1 MCIVCDFIKKG
12 KTSTKNP
19 LGIRC
24 YWTDMNSPG
33 AITSDLT
40 KCEIEVPHPCGDGS
54 VILVPVTNCPCCGDP
69 IVFEKCNTLEE
80 VLQREG

>member
-19 LGIRC
+19 LGIR
-24 YWTDMNSPG
+24 
-33 AITSDLT
+33 DLT
-40 KCEIEVPHPCGDGS
+40 KCQIEVPHPCGDGS

-69 IVFEKCNTLEE
+69 IVFEKCNSLEE